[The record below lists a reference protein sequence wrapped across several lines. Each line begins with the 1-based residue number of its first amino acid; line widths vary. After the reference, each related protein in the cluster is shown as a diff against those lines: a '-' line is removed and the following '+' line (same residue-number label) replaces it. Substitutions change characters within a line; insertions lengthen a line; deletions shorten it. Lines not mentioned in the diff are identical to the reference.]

1 MTRQSRPEMLFAAQ
15 CADSD
20 VLPPLVPEFKFC
32 STRKWRFDFCDFP
45 TMLAFEI
52 EGSIWGGRGRHV
64 RGQGFSDDCEKYN
77 EAQLMGFVVLR
88 FSTGQV
94 LKGKAVKVITRAL
107 GFEEPKGA

>member
-1 MTRQSRPEMLFAAQ
+1 MLFAAQ

-77 EAQLMGFVVLR
+77 EAAILGWRVLR
-88 FSTGQV
+88 FPSDWVYDLRAIRMAERAYVT
-94 LKGKAVKVITRAL
+94 LSRKAD
-107 GFEEPKGA
+107 